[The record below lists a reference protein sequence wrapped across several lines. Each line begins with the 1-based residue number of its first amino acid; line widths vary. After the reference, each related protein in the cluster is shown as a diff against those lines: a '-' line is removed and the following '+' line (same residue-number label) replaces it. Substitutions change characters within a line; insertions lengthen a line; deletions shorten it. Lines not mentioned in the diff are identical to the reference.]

1 MKKLFLI
8 VTPFFFSS
16 ILKAQSIDGESFKLS
31 TTDGIS
37 SFVFEDQNSDG
48 RFIGGQLV
56 KNYLS
61 LKLNSEEFVTFQ
73 SNLKKVSKKSEYT
86 IETET
91 YALDKYSWDDSLAV
105 YVRNG
110 NKIGEIKKSEVKSIL
125 KL

>member
-16 ILKAQSIDGESFKLS
+16 ILKAQSLEGESFKLS
-31 TTDGIS
+31 TKDGIS

-48 RFIGGQLV
+48 RYIGGQLV

-61 LKLNSEEFVTFQ
+61 LKLNSEAFGTFQ

-91 YALDKYSWDDSLAV
+91 YALDKYSWDDSNAI
-105 YVRNG
+105 YVRSG
-110 NKIGEIKKSEVKSIL
+110 DKIGEIKKKEVKSIL

>member
-48 RFIGGQLV
+48 RLIGGQLV

-91 YALDKYSWDDSLAV
+91 YALDKYSWDDSRTI
-105 YVRNG
+105 YVRSG